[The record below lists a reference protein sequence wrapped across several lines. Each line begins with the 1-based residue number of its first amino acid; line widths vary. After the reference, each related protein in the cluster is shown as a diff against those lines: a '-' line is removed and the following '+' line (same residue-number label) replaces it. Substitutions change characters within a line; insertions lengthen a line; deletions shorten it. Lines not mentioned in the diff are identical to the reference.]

1 MKKIRDWWNTNYRYS
16 MKERRKYLTE
26 EDYKRVKGLLNWKET
41 LDKKRR
47 AAWKPHIIWLIK
59 ALILAVIGYLFTK

>member
-1 MKKIRDWWNTNYRYS
+1 